1 MGYRVA
7 AASMKSPS
15 PSHSR
20 NEDRFRYSVDGD
32 YGVMVVADGAGSLP
46 RSAEGADIVVDTVTD
61 YCRSRWG
68 DVSTSDD
75 GEKLV
80 DEALNAATEAVK
92 THDEWRD
99 MGCTVAVVLVA
110 PGVWACGVVGDAFA
124 VTYNRDGEWGFV
136 SSHRPEGCPPNVTT
150 FVTSPDQNR
159 VVTSGEGDLDGV
171 AVSSDGLAHASIKDR
186 QPHEGFWTPVIDKC
200 VHNTLDLEALFAFM
214 DERGMVMDD
223 TTVVVASR
231 IDVEDSEEDIPG
243 SDDSASGVVCS
254 GRGPEDTGGSDSR
267 DNTIT
272 GGDIPD
278 DNGDTV
284 LNGSGGGAHAADL
297 ADTSNM

>member
-99 MGCTVAVVLVA
+99 MGMHC
-110 PGVWACGVVGDAFA
+110 GCCACGPRSVG
-124 VTYNRDGEWGFV
+124 VRCCGG
-136 SSHRPEGCPPNVTT
+136 
-150 FVTSPDQNR
+150 R
-159 VVTSGEGDLDGV
+159 VCCHL
-171 AVSSDGLAHASIKDR
+171 
-186 QPHEGFWTPVIDKC
+186 
-200 VHNTLDLEALFAFM
+200 
-214 DERGMVMDD
+214 
-223 TTVVVASR
+223 
-231 IDVEDSEEDIPG
+231 
-243 SDDSASGVVCS
+243 
-254 GRGPEDTGGSDSR
+254 
-267 DNTIT
+267 
-272 GGDIPD
+272 
-278 DNGDTV
+278 
-284 LNGSGGGAHAADL
+284 
-297 ADTSNM
+297 